1 MKDYVIV
8 VYATHAHGM
17 YQALIDDANAF
28 NVPIT
33 VLGWGEPWVEL
44 KQKFVAISEFVKG
57 LPADRIVLFLDAFD
71 TKMARHPQGAVDIFK
86 ALNVDICFSSDKT
99 FNKFVDFVTNSVY
112 KSTCADSNMKYI
124 NTGMYLGYAC
134 KIEKLLT
141 HLVHTH
147 PNINDDQLM
156 MSLEC
161 ERVSTM
167 FNIHVDQSNT
177 IFQNIN
183 VTQLFKKRFIPF
195 YNVPKS
201 NSYFIGY
208 PASGGSDVFEPMLL
222 KSRLK
227 RDVFIFSD
235 SKSILKNNQ
244 NLITTGVV
252 LFLFIWIVYLY
263 CGIETVSN
271 KIKAKKYINKNKG

>member
-8 VYATHAHGM
+8 VYATHADGM

-33 VLGWGEPWVEL
+33 VLGWGEPWVAYR
-44 KQKFVAISEFVKG
+44 QKMEATLAFVRTLPPETIVIS
-57 LPADRIVLFLDAFD
+57 LDAFD
-71 TKMARHPQGAVDIFK
+71 AKMARHPQGAVDIFK
-86 ALNVDICFSSDKT
+86 ALNVDICFSSDQI

-124 NTGMYLGYAC
+124 NAGMYLGYAC
-134 KIEKLLT
+134 KIEKLVT
-141 HLVHTH
+141 HLMHTH

-156 MSLEC
+156 MCIEC
-161 ERVSTM
+161 ERVSRM

-177 IFQNIN
+177 IFHNIH
-183 VTQLFKKRFIPF
+183 VTQLFKKKYIPF

-208 PASGGSDVFEPMLL
+208 PASGGSDVFEPMLV

-227 RDVFIFSD
+227 RDFIPY

-271 KIKAKKYINKNKG
+271 KIKAKKYNNKNKG